1 MLYKY
6 SKWPIFL
13 FLTQTVAAADTVYG
27 QPNTETR
34 LASDTADNII
44 WDRYTRPNTSHS
56 VNLASALSRITFV
69 TESSSTP
76 LRRVT
81 ELVKEEAAESV
92 AESSKTIIVLAGRS
106 RRLAV
111 ESLSGEL
118 RKLTADTASSIS
130 SSVPK
135 TLGDIGAALVATNVN
150 ASLLILQAAPTSS

>member
-1 MLYKY
+1 M
-6 SKWPIFL
+6 
-13 FLTQTVAAADTVYG
+13 
-27 QPNTETR
+27 R

-44 WDRYTRPNTSHS
+44 WDRYTRPNTSNS
-56 VNLASALSRITFV
+56 INLASALSRITFV
-69 TESSSTP
+69 NESSSTP

-118 RKLTADTASSIS
+118 RKLTAGSPIG

-135 TLGDIGAALVATNVN
+135 TLGDVGAALVATNVN